1 VLLFEINKLIV
12 VKFYEIT
19 IMQTKECI

>member
-1 VLLFEINKLIV
+1 LLFEINKLIV